1 MRMTRKI
8 RRAWLRGKPEWAKC
22 YKLKQRQR
30 KQTEIINFVQP
41 ENRLHKYSRYL
52 VAGVMLA
59 CLGIGHASMASASN
73 IAVKDSA
80 YAGTVVTNGN
90 VIDIYNQQV
99 NDNGS
104 ALNAFTNFE
113 LTQDNIANLHLDA
126 HNGVAAADRQI
137 NLVDNMVSIY
147 GVLNS
152 FKNGKIGGNIYFFSE
167 KGIAVGSTGV
177 INVGSLTLGTNTN
190 VIPSIYYEGASFEQ
204 RSAYD
209 RAYSIAGERDITVYG
224 TINSIGDVVLGGKN
238 VTVGQAASINT
249 SASFTND
256 GVPNTAW
263 TTAADYR
270 ANFMNLNGVSE
281 AVSATKTS
289 TGDIA
294 LFGTSNIAFSGDA
307 YTAGGDFKA
316 GSDNLISFTGT
327 EADGTVDKA
336 EVITNGGDVGL
347 SVVRADRAD
356 VKIELENTKLD
367 ADDRTTANENGNV
380 DIAAST
386 VSKTLSWAMEG
397 NKAEIVITDS
407 KVAGDNVNIN
417 AIATISGEVGADD
430 SSVTYTDTEI
440 QANIE
445 ERATAE
451 NETPV
456 WDLIAD
462 VSGFSIP
469 NLRTLVSATDVEAY
483 SEVKII
489 NSEIDAIGGSKA
501 NIITDENNK
510 HGNLNI
516 STVANS
522 QVITSGLGLINFSVI
537 VGLSDVDS
545 HITITNSDLNAK
557 NNIKLEAKGDNT
569 VNLAY
574 LDLSLIDMVEKL
586 RGTPSAGFNWAELNS
601 DVQVNV
607 DSASE
612 VQARNE
618 FTVSAESIRNL
629 SSDTV
634 AGGDTDKVGVVTSVA
649 LADTNA
655 AANVGATIYAGGAVD
670 VSALNSVAR
679 DGDFYVTD
687 TSAAESMSG
696 NTFIGKPVMNE
707 VKRAMNKLIT
717 SVSSYSGFDV
727 AGVPGKSGDWGL
739 NAATAILVSKND
751 ATASVTGKVRGFDA
765 NGAISDTVGAGSLNV
780 HAENISRTSIG
791 AASYQNELTNLNKEV
806 INSKDTGISLA
817 VNVGLQD
824 NTATAFIGGD
834 IKTTGGI
841 SVEAVSRIP
850 WETTFSDL
858 TISGIIGNIFGS
870 ITDPNL
876 NLGSMTDSWAQASA
890 TTNKVGAAGSVGVI
904 EYGNKAEAYVA
915 KNASVEAG
923 GELNVD
929 ALTDV
934 TTVNFS
940 GNITSPINMLP
951 IAAIWEGTKL
961 VFKPDM
967 WGATGEGAALGGA
980 ALAVR
985 QKNVAKAYIADSDVE
1000 NSAIK
1005 GGVTAGKV
1013 DVNAKNQSI
1022 NVGVLASGGTS
1033 ETVAI
1038 DGTVGVFRIEN
1049 EVDAHIGQADVTANT
1064 VAGLAGS
1071 GNVTV
1076 NALDA
1081 SYNIN
1086 IAGVVAT
1093 GDTAASIGA
1102 TIAYN
1107 HIDRDT
1113 SAYINGNVTAADG
1126 ISISAE
1132 NDGLIVATSVA
1143 GAVTYNSKVENVTT
1157 NAGGSTGTHVHNEVS
1172 TSDGTTSIVENE
1184 SLSDDEIADLA
1195 GGLLNVGGANIFDEN
1210 ATLDTGENTV
1220 NNVAA
1225 QDQGT
1230 GVAAAQ
1236 TGFAVSANVAVN
1248 RILDNAD
1255 AYIAPT
1261 ANVQSGTEDSDAS
1274 KVNSAI
1280 DPVLAAKY
1288 VRVHA
1293 LNDSE
1298 IVAANATASINTT
1311 AGKASTGVAGSF
1323 MYNSITSG
1331 NNAYVKDAT
1340 ITVSGNTGTVTNSD
1354 NNAEE
1359 IDEAL
1364 TISAE
1369 NLEKIINTSI
1379 SGSVAPKGNA
1389 VVGQISV
1396 NRIDNTTK
1404 AYAED
1409 SIIHA
1414 AEKTAVSA
1422 EDEAEIQ
1429 SYTGVASLT
1438 GGAVGIG
1445 AAIGV
1450 QDIDTATTAYV
1461 ADTEITGIT
1470 SSANGT
1476 TTTKNGNLDV
1486 TAVENSDITSIVATA
1501 GVGINTSMVAT
1512 FSVSANDVD
1521 TKTNA
1526 YIDNDENIKAA
1537 AIKVA
1542 AQNMANTTIGVG
1554 QLSVGKNTVG
1564 AASAIALSTNAV
1576 EAYIKGDDDAT
1587 DDAEHTIEA
1596 SSIDVNAANIY
1607 NGSAKD
1613 GAEDDTTA
1621 KTVAVGGSVAAT
1633 GSVSAAGSVTVNI
1646 IDNDTKAHIDEGTYA
1661 VDGAV
1666 NVDAQSKA
1674 YMFGLAG
1681 GVSIAKGVGLG
1692 AAVDTQLM
1700 DADTQAYI
1708 ADKVKVTKAGNI
1720 TVKADSIE
1728 EITSVAVVA
1737 GGGQYFA
1744 GAAAANAHDI
1754 TVNTVA
1760 YIGSDTAA
1768 DANETT
1774 VTNAGDVSVTASD
1787 KAELASNAGVA
1798 AVVISASGGAA
1809 LSGSAAVELLDKNV
1823 QASVGKTNINANKL
1837 TVDAINT
1844 GKVITTAN
1852 GIAVAGALYGGAL
1865 SGSASESI
1873 INYVTDAHLAGGAAV
1888 TAVDDVLINA
1898 DSSFEHVGEATALA
1912 GGTLVGA
1919 GLSNDTS
1926 VIGMQTLSH
1935 VGDSATVTADNVAV
1949 TADNLVKITSAV
1961 VSGSA
1966 AAVGLN
1972 GGVGVNAID
1981 NETKAYIGRFANV
1994 TVDGTGENDGIT
2006 VHAQDTTE
2014 IDGGSGGLTA
2024 GLGNAGA
2031 SVNVNTIDK
2040 DTQAYIGASS
2050 VLKNT
2055 GATTI
2060 EAINKEDILNVTVQ
2074 GTGGL
2079 AAGLAGAVGV
2089 HDLDIITK
2097 AYTDTS
2103 VKINENATGK
2113 NISVAAR
2120 HDLDSSSSVVGAT
2133 FGGVGIGAAVDVVSV
2148 DSQTNAYIGNSNVIN
2163 ASALNVTATENL
2175 GTADNRID
2183 STAVAGAVGGLT
2195 VSGSVSVYNFGSSMS
2210 AEDAALLNVKDE
2222 NGNAQSFDAFVAEYI
2237 NQSNTGTALSNYEGN
2252 EVATGIKNDV
2262 DEHDFTANVTTG
2274 STAGALGTVAKLG
2287 NDSVINASSINVNA
2301 QGNTYTDTNVGT
2313 GSAGAV
2319 AAGASVGVVH
2329 NDGVVNAIVDNG
2341 AQITTT
2347 NTFNINAKAVSDLNG
2362 LAVAPAV
2369 GIIAGSAASLDLNS
2383 ATEVVTN
2390 IGNNVVL
2397 SANTI
2402 TINAETTP
2410 KINAYATGVG
2420 VGIAGV
2426 GTVVAFADS
2435 DDTAAVVIGS
2445 GTSMSSTDNINIA
2458 AKNSAPAD
2466 GYTAYVKAEAGSGGV
2481 LTDCSVT
2488 ASQIDLTNE
2497 ATVTI
2502 GGGGSISAKAVTIEA
2517 KHEDAIN
2524 YENLSAGAAGVSGL
2538 GSDNMVNVVS
2548 NVGINLAADGSVVTD
2563 DTQKLNITADEAVT
2577 VKAENISVKDWLNAE
2592 ADNAVGEADYNAL
2605 SAGASLAGGS
2615 GIVNITNINHNTDI
2629 NLDNVVVKAN
2639 AADAGDNT
2647 IAVDAEENVIVVD
2660 AYSYVKSKDYQYIGT
2675 GAVIEA
2681 AEINDD
2687 NNVNA
2692 VTNVNVGSGAKL
2704 YAGDTALANS
2714 EGSTIN
2720 VGGSG
2725 TYGTNTVAGGNIAI
2739 GTRNDADM
2747 YSKTIVNTWGGV
2759 GVVGATNDVIYNGHT
2774 NVNFNGYAETANGDV
2789 RLAAGR
2795 DSSGTASLINA
2806 TADTTLINGTVVPIS
2821 HTADPTAKAVN
2832 AALLTVGSGAN
2843 VKSDADVYLQ
2853 SNAGTIDTLG
2863 TGEVYDWAHAV
2874 GEAFGSS
2881 SWKTGN
2887 NITETS
2893 ANVNVAGTVE
2903 TGIHRNQSLTVG
2915 GSNVNNNKATNK
2927 WYTQVTRTNGI
2938 GFEYTEGQELQ
2949 HQLSTRLE
2957 TLRRLRAEY
2966 IADPSTVA
2974 IYDKEIKLIQDQM
2987 VALGLA
2993 YYDGTAFVE
3002 YNLTTMNS
3010 NANMLYSSAEANSL
3024 KTKVTGLITA
3034 YTALANSATSDT
3046 DKAKY
3051 NGYVTKLNEFNTYIQ
3066 EKLDAIAAFTEAGNT
3081 ITDDG
3086 KFLVGNTEVN
3096 SYAKNE
3102 TGSFIFSYVASD
3114 SVSNS
3119 MTSNKVVLDDITIK
3133 LGDIIVEG
3141 DNLYGNGNLLANA
3154 DATVTITNNSPDD
3167 IVVNDIKIIGNRTTD
3182 DKIFDGANI
3191 SFNGSYVNTNEEISD
3206 RNLDS
3211 SKTAAFG
3218 NIKNNSNS
3226 ASSVTITNN
3235 FNPSSY
3241 PVKSLNDA
3249 AASSEK
3255 IFVAS
3260 DITIAEGSKVYNP
3273 YGSVNVS
3280 SNYGDVYNYGTI
3292 DAASVNIEV
3301 DNGSYSQIATDTNN
3315 IINIGG
3321 DPGTIYGNTE
3331 VLGSGIYAN
3340 GNIVIKARYV
3350 NINSTIQSGRDAWT
3364 LTIPDFHKSEVLE
3377 AIDISVY
3384 WYENGTKKP
3393 GVLSYVV
3400 SSAFREELVDNG
3412 IIYFAEDKDTEALFG
3427 NAHKHLSYDLNNEK
3441 FILDGLEI
3449 HGGNVDITG
3458 TILNTSSD
3466 EAGKIIALD
3475 GYGSISID
3483 NQSGKDLEIRN
3494 LSTGEGSEGVIK
3506 ITDLDRE
3513 TGAVNRTTTYTRLN
3527 GKIYVNGEVASDADA
3542 TSTVA
3547 YTPAANY
3554 YVWQT
3559 GQDSSTVTE
3568 YHYSDSEASIWWD
3581 DGDFEDEDLEDMDVV
3596 SVSTGDE
3603 YDLPNGV
3610 LVAGTAQINSSD
3622 KNVETDYSKNLKDD
3636 NYKQYTQ
3643 TITTSTSDPYDE
3655 RTETHRVWYTLWIVQ
3670 EYDHWFKVKTG
3681 TTTITQN
3688 SLKANNPI
3696 GIQFIG
3702 NENGGGLNIAGH
3714 SADVILNGMISN
3726 LEGTTNISA
3735 ANIVQGN
3742 NGYIKTNELVVNAIG
3757 TTDTAG
3763 TNPGS
3768 IGIDT
3773 SGNIKAIQTNA
3784 SQLSGSANGGSLAV
3798 DVLHGGVNLG
3808 NITAGTTVSI
3818 QAVGDITQSDD
3829 ATVSANRVELYSE
3842 TGGIGSSAKNISLA
3856 MNTPAK
3862 DADGN
3867 VVKNAA
3873 YGLKAQAADGIYITN
3888 TNGDLYLDRVISKTG
3903 DVLLSTEGAFIDN
3916 NFTDCVDKDAVTK
3929 LKESEQAQI
3938 LEKKESTANL
3948 QKQLLISMAESK
3960 YNRYQALKE
3969 NIVTDDDGNA
3979 AFVLN
3984 DLDKAALQKLGYSD
3998 AQIAEYA
4005 ANKLQEYNTLLAQ
4018 GAATWTETGL
4028 KAYTTAIK
4036 AQTASD
4042 TVMANAGLQASGLAE
4057 HEFAADGVEFLTAD
4071 EKAQIL
4077 VGSAH
4082 AESDIL
4088 NSSSVGSL
4096 KEITD
4101 TNLVIKDVANIQ
4113 GDSVYLNANSIGN
4126 KVVTTYST
4134 PIDVAAIEAKN
4145 YDDWSNDEKTFMAL
4159 YYSAER
4165 GDVTLDADG
4174 KVTAIAVVKPIVV
4187 DTSATISLSA
4197 GENIYLAS
4205 EGDIVFDEITAYD
4218 EVRIKAYGNINRKE
4232 IGGNVTDF
4240 DGTITSGGRVVL
4252 ESAHGAIKGITL
4264 ADYAQP
4270 QLLTVDEETT
4280 PEMVDTEKYGLIA
4293 RAAEDISINKAGDLM
4308 VDTVFSANGDVTLKV
4323 FDGES
4328 KSDITV
4334 LYEPDNINISANNIA
4349 LLGVDNLGTT
4359 DAAVGLKINNI
4370 NDVED
4375 GTIAVAADGNV
4386 YMTTQGTINEL
4397 AISGATISHQNLGII
4412 NGGTVAAA
4420 ADLTLTNGNVVNG
4433 GTFISSGELTVTNSG
4448 TVNGVEL
4455 KSTDAD
4461 VVITAN
4467 KDSVNNDLTVVAK
4480 GLVAN
4485 TTEADISFKS
4495 ITTENATNITTTTSG
4510 DVTIANVEA
4519 DRLSMSAAGDIVIGT
4534 ADIEEDSVIK
4544 AAKDVAI
4551 TTISSKALD
4560 IGVHNI
4566 IVVTAGVS
4574 GTAELTGSGDVAVQQ
4589 VKAGTL
4595 DVDGQNIT
4603 VGVASVSETVALT
4616 GSDDVAVQQV
4626 KATNLDV
4633 DGQNITVGTA
4643 SVSEAAELTASSGV
4657 TVQQVKA
4664 TNLDVDGQNITIGTA
4679 GVSGVAVLTGS
4690 GDVAV
4695 QQVKAGTLD
4704 VDGQNITVGIASVS
4718 GAAALT
4724 AGNDI
4729 AVQTLQAKDVDID
4742 ALNDID
4748 LGTVVANDSIAVT
4761 GKNVEAG
4768 VLKAATL
4775 DVDAQED
4782 VEVGTTITTGL
4793 ADFASGGNT
4802 ALTNVEAESLV
4813 VNASGDVIIS
4823 TADINTSTTI
4833 NSGTSTAIDG
4843 ISSGSLDVEA
4853 GTSVEVG
4860 TAKVDT
4866 STTIDSGASTV
4877 IDGISSVSL
4886 DVEADTSVEIGT
4898 ADIDTSTTIDSGTS
4912 TAIDGIS
4919 SGSLGV
4925 EADTSVEIGTADIN
4939 TSTTIDSGTSTAIY
4953 GISSGSLDVEADT
4966 SVEIGTADINTSTT
4980 IDSGTSTAI
4989 AGISSGSLD
4998 VEAGTSVEVG
5008 TADIEQLTEITSDE
5022 QTTIGSLQTGSLT
5035 VVAGTDFVATT
5046 VRGGDISITAG
5057 EDITVSTQSVVN
5069 SLDGV
5074 AVGTPDAIGNTD
5086 AAGAILTAQAKQ
5098 DDINF
5103 ADDTGNGL
5111 LSSDT
5116 GNITLTAGETMAV
5129 DVLETNN
5136 GLIDVTANAV
5146 GIDDVQNM
5154 GSGTTQLT
5162 INGVDGG
5169 AAYYAG
5175 VGTSDSNALQIVDSV
5190 VQDIYVTAVDNA
5202 GLHDTTITGDGRI
5215 VAGEVQVDIIH
5226 NPNNNYSFSI
5236 GDILVSLDDVAT
5248 TEPFAW
5254 TIDGVTI
5261 NGSHS
5266 EPTYLNVAEG
5276 SLYASEYAGKDSE
5289 EDEREDSEKH
5299 HTEIV
5304 FSEVAHHEDYEDL

>member
-1 MRMTRKI
+1 
-8 RRAWLRGKPEWAKC
+8 
-22 YKLKQRQR
+22 
-30 KQTEIINFVQP
+30 
-41 ENRLHKYSRYL
+41 
-52 VAGVMLA
+52 
-59 CLGIGHASMASASN
+59 
-73 IAVKDSA
+73 
-80 YAGTVVTNGN
+80 
-90 VIDIYNQQV
+90 
-99 NDNGS
+99 
-104 ALNAFTNFE
+104 
-113 LTQDNIANLHLDA
+113 
-126 HNGVAAADRQI
+126 
-137 NLVDNMVSIY
+137 
-147 GVLNS
+147 
-152 FKNGKIGGNIYFFSE
+152 
-167 KGIAVGSTGV
+167 
-177 INVGSLTLGTNTN
+177 
-190 VIPSIYYEGASFEQ
+190 
-204 RSAYD
+204 
-209 RAYSIAGERDITVYG
+209 
-224 TINSIGDVVLGGKN
+224 
-238 VTVGQAASINT
+238 
-249 SASFTND
+249 
-256 GVPNTAW
+256 
-263 TTAADYR
+263 
-270 ANFMNLNGVSE
+270 
-281 AVSATKTS
+281 
-289 TGDIA
+289 
-294 LFGTSNIAFSGDA
+294 
-307 YTAGGDFKA
+307 
-316 GSDNLISFTGT
+316 
-327 EADGTVDKA
+327 
-336 EVITNGGDVGL
+336 
-347 SVVRADRAD
+347 
-356 VKIELENTKLD
+356 
-367 ADDRTTANENGNV
+367 
-380 DIAAST
+380 
-386 VSKTLSWAMEG
+386 
-397 NKAEIVITDS
+397 
-407 KVAGDNVNIN
+407 
-417 AIATISGEVGADD
+417 
-430 SSVTYTDTEI
+430 
-440 QANIE
+440 
-445 ERATAE
+445 
-451 NETPV
+451 
-456 WDLIAD
+456 
-462 VSGFSIP
+462 
-469 NLRTLVSATDVEAY
+469 
-483 SEVKII
+483 
-489 NSEIDAIGGSKA
+489 
-501 NIITDENNK
+501 
-510 HGNLNI
+510 
-516 STVANS
+516 
-522 QVITSGLGLINFSVI
+522 
-537 VGLSDVDS
+537 
-545 HITITNSDLNAK
+545 
-557 NNIKLEAKGDNT
+557 
-569 VNLAY
+569 
-574 LDLSLIDMVEKL
+574 
-586 RGTPSAGFNWAELNS
+586 
-601 DVQVNV
+601 
-607 DSASE
+607 
-612 VQARNE
+612 
-618 FTVSAESIRNL
+618 
-629 SSDTV
+629 
-634 AGGDTDKVGVVTSVA
+634 
-649 LADTNA
+649 
-655 AANVGATIYAGGAVD
+655 
-670 VSALNSVAR
+670 
-679 DGDFYVTD
+679 
-687 TSAAESMSG
+687 
-696 NTFIGKPVMNE
+696 
-707 VKRAMNKLIT
+707 
-717 SVSSYSGFDV
+717 
-727 AGVPGKSGDWGL
+727 
-739 NAATAILVSKND
+739 
-751 ATASVTGKVRGFDA
+751 
-765 NGAISDTVGAGSLNV
+765 
-780 HAENISRTSIG
+780 
-791 AASYQNELTNLNKEV
+791 
-806 INSKDTGISLA
+806 
-817 VNVGLQD
+817 
-824 NTATAFIGGD
+824 
-834 IKTTGGI
+834 
-841 SVEAVSRIP
+841 
-850 WETTFSDL
+850 
-858 TISGIIGNIFGS
+858 
-870 ITDPNL
+870 
-876 NLGSMTDSWAQASA
+876 
-890 TTNKVGAAGSVGVI
+890 
-904 EYGNKAEAYVA
+904 
-915 KNASVEAG
+915 
-923 GELNVD
+923 
-929 ALTDV
+929 
-934 TTVNFS
+934 
-940 GNITSPINMLP
+940 
-951 IAAIWEGTKL
+951 
-961 VFKPDM
+961 
-967 WGATGEGAALGGA
+967 
-980 ALAVR
+980 
-985 QKNVAKAYIADSDVE
+985 
-1000 NSAIK
+1000 
-1005 GGVTAGKV
+1005 
-1013 DVNAKNQSI
+1013 
-1022 NVGVLASGGTS
+1022 
-1033 ETVAI
+1033 
-1038 DGTVGVFRIEN
+1038 
-1049 EVDAHIGQADVTANT
+1049 
-1064 VAGLAGS
+1064 
-1071 GNVTV
+1071 
-1076 NALDA
+1076 
-1081 SYNIN
+1081 
-1086 IAGVVAT
+1086 
-1093 GDTAASIGA
+1093 
-1102 TIAYN
+1102 
-1107 HIDRDT
+1107 
-1113 SAYINGNVTAADG
+1113 
-1126 ISISAE
+1126 
-1132 NDGLIVATSVA
+1132 
-1143 GAVTYNSKVENVTT
+1143 
-1157 NAGGSTGTHVHNEVS
+1157 
-1172 TSDGTTSIVENE
+1172 
-1184 SLSDDEIADLA
+1184 
-1195 GGLLNVGGANIFDEN
+1195 
-1210 ATLDTGENTV
+1210 
-1220 NNVAA
+1220 
-1225 QDQGT
+1225 
-1230 GVAAAQ
+1230 
-1236 TGFAVSANVAVN
+1236 
-1248 RILDNAD
+1248 
-1255 AYIAPT
+1255 
-1261 ANVQSGTEDSDAS
+1261 
-1274 KVNSAI
+1274 
-1280 DPVLAAKY
+1280 
-1288 VRVHA
+1288 
-1293 LNDSE
+1293 
-1298 IVAANATASINTT
+1298 
-1311 AGKASTGVAGSF
+1311 
-1323 MYNSITSG
+1323 
-1331 NNAYVKDAT
+1331 
-1340 ITVSGNTGTVTNSD
+1340 
-1354 NNAEE
+1354 
-1359 IDEAL
+1359 
-1364 TISAE
+1364 
-1369 NLEKIINTSI
+1369 
-1379 SGSVAPKGNA
+1379 
-1389 VVGQISV
+1389 
-1396 NRIDNTTK
+1396 
-1404 AYAED
+1404 
-1409 SIIHA
+1409 
-1414 AEKTAVSA
+1414 
-1422 EDEAEIQ
+1422 
-1429 SYTGVASLT
+1429 
-1438 GGAVGIG
+1438 
-1445 AAIGV
+1445 
-1450 QDIDTATTAYV
+1450 
-1461 ADTEITGIT
+1461 
-1470 SSANGT
+1470 
-1476 TTTKNGNLDV
+1476 
-1486 TAVENSDITSIVATA
+1486 
-1501 GVGINTSMVAT
+1501 
-1512 FSVSANDVD
+1512 
-1521 TKTNA
+1521 A

-1537 AIKVA
+1537 AIQVA
-1542 AQNMANTTIGVG
+1542 AQNLANTTIGVG

-1587 DDAEHTIEA
+1587 DNLEHTIEA

-1607 NGSAKD
+1607 DGSAKN

-1633 GSVSAAGSVTVNI
+1633 GNVSAAGSVTVNI
-1646 IDNDTKAHIDEGTYA
+1646 IDNATKAHIDEGTYA

-1708 ADKVKVTKAGNI
+1708 ADKVNVTKAGNI

-1760 YIGSDTAA
+1760 YIGSDTVA

-1926 VIGMQTLSH
+1926 VIGMQTLSY

-1981 NETKAYIGRFANV
+1981 NETKAYIGSSANV
-1994 TVDGTGENDGIT
+1994 TADGTGEKDGIT

-2055 GATTI
+2055 GVTAI

-2113 NISVAAR
+2113 DISVAAR

-2133 FGGVGIGAAVDVVSV
+2133 FGGIGIGAAVDVVSV
-2148 DSQTNAYIGNSNVIN
+2148 DSQTNAYIGNSNIIN

-2175 GTADNRID
+2175 GTADNRRID

-2210 AEDAALLNVKDE
+2210 AEDAALLNVEDE
-2222 NGNAQSFDAFVAEYI
+2222 NGNAQSFDAFVTEYI

-2252 EVATGIKNDV
+2252 EVAKGIKNDV
-2262 DEHDFTANVTTG
+2262 DKRNFIANVTTG
-2274 STAGALGTVAKLG
+2274 STAGELGTVAKLG
-2287 NDSVINASSINVNA
+2287 NGSVINASSINVNA
-2301 QGNTYTDTNVGT
+2301 QGNTYTDTDVGT
-2313 GSAGAV
+2313 GSEGAV
-2319 AAGASVGVVH
+2319 AVGASVGVVH
-2329 NDGVVNAIVDNG
+2329 NDGVVSAIVDNG
-2341 AQITTT
+2341 ARITTT

-2426 GTVVAFADS
+2426 GTVVALADS
-2435 DDTAAVVIGS
+2435 DDTAAVVIGN
-2445 GTSMSSTDNINIA
+2445 GTSLSSTGDVNIA

-2481 LTDCSVT
+2481 LAGSVT
-2488 ASQIDLTNE
+2488 VSQIDLTNE

-2502 GGGGSISAKAVTIEA
+2502 GGGGRISAKAVTIEA

-2538 GSDNMVNVVS
+2538 GSDNRVNVVS

-2629 NLDNVVVKAN
+2629 NLDNVVVRAN
-2639 AADAGDNT
+2639 AADAEDNT

-2720 VGGSG
+2720 VGGSS
-2725 TYGTNTVAGGNIAI
+2725 TYGTTTVAGGNIAI

-2853 SNAGTIDTLG
+2853 SNAGIIDTLG

-2915 GSNVNNNKATNK
+2915 GSNVYNNEATNK

-2987 VALGLA
+2987 VTLGLA

-3002 YNLTTMNS
+3002 YNLTTLNS

-3066 EKLDAIAAFTEAGNT
+3066 EKLDAITAFTEAGNT

-3096 SYAKNE
+3096 SYAKDNE
-3102 TGSFIFSYVASD
+3102 TGSFTFNYVASD
-3114 SVSNS
+3114 SLSNS

-3211 SKTAAFG
+3211 SKTVAFG

-3241 PVKSLNDA
+3241 PVTSLNAA

-3301 DNGSYSQIATDTNN
+3301 ENGSYTQIATDTNN

-3321 DPGTIYGNTE
+3321 DPGTIYGNPE

-3364 LTIPDFHKSEVLE
+3364 LTIPDFHKSAVLE
-3377 AIDISVY
+3377 KAPDISVY
-3384 WYENGTKKP
+3384 WYHEGNKES
-3393 GVLSYVV
+3393 GVLSYVMNV
-3400 SSAFREELVDNG
+3400 LPKQEVDNG
-3412 IIYFAEDKDTEALFG
+3412 IIYFAEDKDTEAILG
-3427 NAHKHLSYDLNNEK
+3427 NAHQHLSYDLNNEK

-3458 TILNTSSD
+3458 TILNTSGD

-3513 TGAVNRTTTYTRLN
+3513 TGAVNSTTTYTRLN
-3527 GKIYVNGEVASDADA
+3527 GKIYVNGEVASDTDA
-3542 TSTVA
+3542 TSTIA
-3547 YTPAANY
+3547 YTPAENY

-3559 GQDSSTVTE
+3559 GKDSSTVTE

-3610 LVAGTAQINSSD
+3610 LVAGTAQINSESTLVTSSSD
-3622 KNVETDYSKNLKDD
+3622 G

-3670 EYDHWFKVKTG
+3670 EYDHWFKVKEG
-3681 TTTITQN
+3681 QTTITQN

-3714 SADVILNGMISN
+3714 STDVILNGMISN
-3726 LEGTTNISA
+3726 LEGTTDISA

-3798 DVLHGGVNLG
+3798 DVLHSGVNLG

-3829 ATVSANRVELYSE
+3829 AARISANRVELYSE

-3867 VVKNAA
+3867 VVKNAT
-3873 YGLKAQAADGIYITN
+3873 YGLKAQAADDIYITN
-3888 TNGDLYLDRVISKTG
+3888 TNGDLYLDSVISKTG

-3916 NFTDCVDKDAVTK
+3916 NFTDRVDKDAVTK

-3979 AFVLN
+3979 AFVLS

-4005 ANKLQEYNTLLAQ
+4005 ANKLTEYNTLLAQ
-4018 GAATWTETGL
+4018 GAATWTEAGL
-4028 KAYTTAIK
+4028 KAYTTAIE

-4077 VGSAH
+4077 VGSAR

-4088 NSSSVGSL
+4088 NSSGVGSL

-4134 PIDVAAIEAKN
+4134 PVDVAAIEAKN

-4159 YYSAER
+4159 YYSTER

-4205 EGDIVFDEITAYD
+4205 EGDIVFKEITAHD

-4232 IGGNVTDF
+4232 IGGNITDF
-4240 DGTITSGGRVVL
+4240 NGTITSGGRVVL

-4264 ADYAQP
+4264 ADYAQS

-4280 PEMVDTEKYGLIA
+4280 PETVDTEKYGLIA

-4308 VDTVFSANGDVTLKV
+4308 VDTVFSANGGVTLDVTN
-4323 FDGES
+4323 GES
-4328 KSDITV
+4328 KSDITA
-4334 LYEPDNINISANNIA
+4334 LSEPDNINISANNIT

-4375 GTIAVAADGNV
+4375 GTITAEALGNV

-4412 NGGTVAAA
+4412 NGGTVAAT
-4420 ADLTLTNGNVVNG
+4420 ADLTLTNSNVVNG
-4433 GTFISSGELTVTNSG
+4433 G
-4448 TVNGVEL
+4448 
-4455 KSTDAD
+4455 
-4461 VVITAN
+4461 
-4467 KDSVNNDLTVVAK
+4467 
-4480 GLVAN
+4480 
-4485 TTEADISFKS
+4485 
-4495 ITTENATNITTTTSG
+4495 
-4510 DVTIANVEA
+4510 
-4519 DRLSMSAAGDIVIGT
+4519 
-4534 ADIEEDSVIK
+4534 
-4544 AAKDVAI
+4544 
-4551 TTISSKALD
+4551 
-4560 IGVHNI
+4560 
-4566 IVVTAGVS
+4566 
-4574 GTAELTGSGDVAVQQ
+4574 
-4589 VKAGTL
+4589 
-4595 DVDGQNIT
+4595 
-4603 VGVASVSETVALT
+4603 
-4616 GSDDVAVQQV
+4616 
-4626 KATNLDV
+4626 
-4633 DGQNITVGTA
+4633 
-4643 SVSEAAELTASSGV
+4643 
-4657 TVQQVKA
+4657 
-4664 TNLDVDGQNITIGTA
+4664 
-4679 GVSGVAVLTGS
+4679 
-4690 GDVAV
+4690 
-4695 QQVKAGTLD
+4695 
-4704 VDGQNITVGIASVS
+4704 
-4718 GAAALT
+4718 
-4724 AGNDI
+4724 
-4729 AVQTLQAKDVDID
+4729 
-4742 ALNDID
+4742 
-4748 LGTVVANDSIAVT
+4748 
-4761 GKNVEAG
+4761 
-4768 VLKAATL
+4768 
-4775 DVDAQED
+4775 
-4782 VEVGTTITTGL
+4782 
-4793 ADFASGGNT
+4793 
-4802 ALTNVEAESLV
+4802 
-4813 VNASGDVIIS
+4813 
-4823 TADINTSTTI
+4823 
-4833 NSGTSTAIDG
+4833 
-4843 ISSGSLDVEA
+4843 
-4853 GTSVEVG
+4853 
-4860 TAKVDT
+4860 
-4866 STTIDSGASTV
+4866 
-4877 IDGISSVSL
+4877 
-4886 DVEADTSVEIGT
+4886 
-4898 ADIDTSTTIDSGTS
+4898 
-4912 TAIDGIS
+4912 
-4919 SGSLGV
+4919 
-4925 EADTSVEIGTADIN
+4925 
-4939 TSTTIDSGTSTAIY
+4939 
-4953 GISSGSLDVEADT
+4953 
-4966 SVEIGTADINTSTT
+4966 
-4980 IDSGTSTAI
+4980 
-4989 AGISSGSLD
+4989 
-4998 VEAGTSVEVG
+4998 
-5008 TADIEQLTEITSDE
+5008 
-5022 QTTIGSLQTGSLT
+5022 
-5035 VVAGTDFVATT
+5035 
-5046 VRGGDISITAG
+5046 
-5057 EDITVSTQSVVN
+5057 
-5069 SLDGV
+5069 
-5074 AVGTPDAIGNTD
+5074 
-5086 AAGAILTAQAKQ
+5086 
-5098 DDINF
+5098 
-5103 ADDTGNGL
+5103 
-5111 LSSDT
+5111 
-5116 GNITLTAGETMAV
+5116 
-5129 DVLETNN
+5129 
-5136 GLIDVTANAV
+5136 
-5146 GIDDVQNM
+5146 
-5154 GSGTTQLT
+5154 
-5162 INGVDGG
+5162 
-5169 AAYYAG
+5169 
-5175 VGTSDSNALQIVDSV
+5175 
-5190 VQDIYVTAVDNA
+5190 
-5202 GLHDTTITGDGRI
+5202 
-5215 VAGEVQVDIIH
+5215 
-5226 NPNNNYSFSI
+5226 
-5236 GDILVSLDDVAT
+5236 
-5248 TEPFAW
+5248 
-5254 TIDGVTI
+5254 
-5261 NGSHS
+5261 
-5266 EPTYLNVAEG
+5266 
-5276 SLYASEYAGKDSE
+5276 
-5289 EDEREDSEKH
+5289 
-5299 HTEIV
+5299 
-5304 FSEVAHHEDYEDL
+5304 